1 MTTNASKMREDPK
14 IQASLLIAGFFLF
27 LWCISP
33 VAGENPSGT
42 GYYEVRSNIENASV
56 YFDGT
61 LAGTIQKGI
70 LLVPAETSNKPV
82 HHILMITADG
92 YSTYNETVL
101 QAPKPGKNTILRG
114 ILTKLPPANT
124 GTLSLAVTPPG
135 AAISLDGTPL
145 GTVDSSGIRVL
156 RDIKAGFRVIVVT
169 LPGYQDWKDR
179 VNVEAN
185 MDTKVRVIL
194 SPATSGTLQVTS
206 APSGANVFVNG
217 SIAGITPVTLTDI
230 PVGET
235 KIRLTLPGY
244 QEWTG
249 TTSVAP
255 GQVTPVSG
263 TLIQIAV
270 NTSVPA
276 PIETT
281 PEMTPVPEP
290 TQAALFPLI
299 AGGALAIVSLFPG
312 KKE

>member
-1 MTTNASKMREDPK
+1 MTAC
-14 IQASLLIAGFFLF
+14 LLATGFLLL
-27 LWCISP
+27 LWCLSP
-33 VAGENPSGT
+33 VVADTPAGT

-82 HHILMITADG
+82 HHLLMITAEG

-114 ILTKLPPANT
+114 ILTKLPPSNT

-135 AAISLDGTPL
+135 AVISLDGQPL
-145 GTVDSSGIRVL
+145 GTVDSSGIRVM
-156 RDIKAGFRVIVVT
+156 RDIKSGFRNLQVT
-169 LPGYQDWKDR
+169 LSGYQDWKER
-179 VNVEAN
+179 VFVETN

-206 APSGANVFVNG
+206 VPTGANVIVNG
-217 SIAGITPVTLTDI
+217 SIAGITPVTLSDI
-230 PVGET
+230 PAGDTE
-235 KIRLTLPGY
+235 IRLTLSGY
-244 QEWTG
+244 QDWTG
-249 TTSVAP
+249 KTSVVP

-263 TLIQIAV
+263 TLVQV
-270 NTSVPA
+270 PVHTPVPA
-276 PIETT
+276 PVETTRETT
-281 PEMTPVPEP
+281 PEETPAPEP

-299 AGGALAIVSLFPG
+299 AAGALAIASVLRV